1 MAKVYFETSR
11 INSNP
16 FQVCQFA
23 KSSSFVRFY
32 DTPRF
37 ETSFTEARS
46 RFSRVTNR
54 STSHNSRIAS
64 PLSPFKNNVE
74 NRVHCSAS
82 LFHSER
88 VAMSCSVNRWYFF
101 SGRSAKRSLFGSP
114 FFSRRRRKKIET

>member
-23 KSSSFVRFY
+23 KSFVRFY
-32 DTPRF
+32 DSTPRF

-54 STSHNSRIAS
+54 SIAQLEDRLS
-64 PLSPFKNNVE
+64 PLPVQEFKNNVE

-82 LFHSER
+82 LFHSGR

-101 SGRSAKRSLFGSP
+101 SGRSAKRNLFGSP
-114 FFSRRRRKKIET
+114 FFSRRRRKKN